1 MTMRLYGLMRS
12 KRNLVIG
19 AALGL
24 LIALTG
30 SPAIAADTSE
40 TSPEGA
46 ALQAASWVATIPYG
60 AVKVAY
66 ALGGG
71 IVGGLAWMVTGGN
84 TAVAKAVWIP
94 SMTGDYIVLP
104 QNLTGEKSL
113 LFMGGSSDKSNP

>member
-1 MTMRLYGLMRS
+1 MTMRLYGLTRS

-30 SPAIAADTSE
+30 NPAIAADTSG

>member
-1 MTMRLYGLMRS
+1 MTMSLYGLMRS

-30 SPAIAADTSE
+30 NPAIAADTSD

-71 IVGGLAWMVTGGN
+71 IVGGLAWMVTGGD

>member
-113 LFMGGSSDKSNP
+113 HFMGGSSDKSKP

>member
-30 SPAIAADTSE
+30 NPAIAADTSE

-71 IVGGLAWMVTGGN
+71 IVGGLAWMVTGGD

-113 LFMGGSSDKSNP
+113 HFMGGSSDKSKP

>member
-30 SPAIAADTSE
+30 NPAIAAETSE

-71 IVGGLAWMVTGGN
+71 IVGGLAWMVTGGD